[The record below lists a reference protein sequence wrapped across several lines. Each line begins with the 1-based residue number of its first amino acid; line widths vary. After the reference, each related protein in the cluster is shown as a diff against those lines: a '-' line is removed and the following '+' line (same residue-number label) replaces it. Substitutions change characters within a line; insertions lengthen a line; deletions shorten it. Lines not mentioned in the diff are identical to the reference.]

1 MLDYDKINTLDDL
14 NAALQERGLP
24 YTASKATKGPDY
36 RIELHDRRTDALAFF
51 APPGAPWQLVLM
63 LIEAFMFGCWHSALM
78 LRSEVDAVMT
88 RIAQA
93 ERSVAA
99 LKATQAID
107 PAAATIN

>member
-1 MLDYDKINTLDDL
+1 
-14 NAALQERGLP
+14 
-24 YTASKATKGPDY
+24 
-36 RIELHDRRTDALAFF
+36 
-51 APPGAPWQLVLM
+51 M